1 MKKSYIKA
9 LIITVSVALLGL
21 VAVQIYWID
30 NAISL
35 QHDEFRRNVKEAL
48 KSVVERL
55 EQADVVEHIRSHEEG
70 RFLFIDSTSKKGF
83 DPVEFDTAFNY
94 LQVKQFNRLTGEEVE
109 LKITEESDGKRSI
122 RTARTSVSLLDS
134 LDQGFNIKLNAK
146 DLDLLLAKNKNPQL
160 EEALKSRISEKTAF
174 VGDIVKRLMEV
185 NLYEPIEKRIDQDE
199 LNAWIKFELET
210 RGINA
215 DYKFGVYDE
224 YDKLHLAN
232 FEDANAIQSKKRVTQ
247 VRLFPNDVIQD
258 PYFLRVFFP
267 KQTSFLL
274 KNLWLVLTASALL
287 TIALGF
293 IFYYSVSTIIEQKK
307 NSEIKNDFI
316 NNMTHEFKTPISTIS
331 LACEALRDPDINSNQ
346 NLVGRYIGMVSDEN
360 KRLGMLVEEVLQ
372 SAVFDKGEFKLKFE
386 QIDVHELILSVSE
399 KVNMQVRE
407 KNGTLLTHLNAEK
420 ATVKADRVHLSNVLY
435 NLIDNAIKYSKSH
448 PQIELITRTT
458 KEYLKISI
466 KDNGIGISAEN
477 KDRIFDRLY
486 RVPTGNLH
494 DVKGFGLGLSYVK
507 IIIDRLDGKID
518 LESQLGK
525 GSTFN
530 VYLPLY
536 EKV

>member
-1 MKKSYIKA
+1 
-9 LIITVSVALLGL
+9 
-21 VAVQIYWID
+21 
-30 NAISL
+30 
-35 QHDEFRRNVKEAL
+35 
-48 KSVVERL
+48 
-55 EQADVVEHIRSHEEG
+55 
-70 RFLFIDSTSKKGF
+70 
-83 DPVEFDTAFNY
+83 
-94 LQVKQFNRLTGEEVE
+94 
-109 LKITEESDGKRSI
+109 
-122 RTARTSVSLLDS
+122 
-134 LDQGFNIKLNAK
+134 
-146 DLDLLLAKNKNPQL
+146 
-160 EEALKSRISEKTAF
+160 
-174 VGDIVKRLMEV
+174 
-185 NLYEPIEKRIDQDE
+185 
-199 LNAWIKFELET
+199 
-210 RGINA
+210 
-215 DYKFGVYDE
+215 
-224 YDKLHLAN
+224 
-232 FEDANAIQSKKRVTQ
+232 
-247 VRLFPNDVIQD
+247 
-258 PYFLRVFFP
+258 
-267 KQTSFLL
+267 
-274 KNLWLVLTASALL
+274 LTASALL

-346 NLVGRYIGMVSDEN
+346 GLVGRYIGMVSDEN

-407 KNGTLLTHLNAEK
+407 KNGTLLTHLKAENA
-420 ATVKADRVHLSNVLY
+420 TIKADRVHLSNVLY

-458 KEYLKISI
+458 KEYLKISV
-466 KDNGIGISAEN
+466 KDNGIGISSEN

-507 IIIDRLDGKID
+507 IIIDRLDGKIE

>member
-9 LIITVSVALLGL
+9 LIVTVSVALLGL

-35 QHDEFRRNVKEAL
+35 QHEEFSRNVKDAL
-48 KSVVERL
+48 NSVVEKL
-55 EQADVVEHIRSHEEG
+55 ERADVVEHIRSHEEG
-70 RFLFIDSTSKKGF
+70 RFLFIDSLSQTSLN
-83 DPVEFDTAFNY
+83 PSEFDSAFNY
-94 LQVKQFNRLTGEEVE
+94 LQIKQFNRLEGDEVE

-122 RTARTSVSLLDS
+122 RSARTSVDLLDS
-134 LDQGFNIKLNAK
+134 LDEGFDMKLNAK
-146 DLDLLLAKNKNPQL
+146 DLDLLLAKNQNPQL
-160 EEALKSRISEKTAF
+160 EAALKSRITEKTAF

-185 NLYEPIEKRIDQDE
+185 NLYEPIEKRIEQNE
-199 LNAWIKFELET
+199 LDSLIKLELEA

-215 DYKFGVYDE
+215 DYQFGVYDFR
-224 YDKLHLAN
+224 DQLHLAN
-232 FEDANAIQSKKRVTQ
+232 FEDANAIESKHRVTQ

-258 PYFLRVFFP
+258 PYFLRIFFP

-287 TIALGF
+287 TVALGF
-293 IFYYSVSTIIEQKK
+293 VFYYSVSTIIEQKK

-331 LACEALRDPDINSNQ
+331 LACEALKDPDIGSNQ
-346 NLVGRYIGMVSDEN
+346 TLVNRYIGMVSDEN

-372 SAVFDKGEFKLKFE
+372 SAVFDKGEFKLKLE

-407 KNGTLLTHLNAEK
+407 KDGTLITHLKAEK
-420 ATVKADRVHLSNVLY
+420 ATLKADRVHLSNVLY
-435 NLIDNAIKYSKSH
+435 NLIDNAIKYSKER
-448 PQIELITRTT
+448 PQIELSTGNS
-458 KEYLKISI
+458 KDHLKISV
-466 KDNGIGISAEN
+466 KDTGIGISKEN
-477 KDRIFDRLY
+477 QKRIFDRLY

-525 GSTFN
+525 GTTFN
-530 VYLPLY
+530 IYLPLY